1 MVSSIREILEDSDK
15 IHEVTKIAF
24 DAVDTDKSGQ
34 IDENELE
41 KVLSQIS
48 NDMGAEPPTNEDVKE
63 VFKYLDTDN
72 SGFIDY
78 KEFEVLIKDV
88 LESMIQSDQ

>member
-1 MVSSIREILEDSDK
+1 
-15 IHEVTKIAF
+15 
-24 DAVDTDKSGQ
+24 
-34 IDENELE
+34 
-41 KVLSQIS
+41 
-48 NDMGAEPPTNEDVKE
+48 MGAEPPTNEDVKE